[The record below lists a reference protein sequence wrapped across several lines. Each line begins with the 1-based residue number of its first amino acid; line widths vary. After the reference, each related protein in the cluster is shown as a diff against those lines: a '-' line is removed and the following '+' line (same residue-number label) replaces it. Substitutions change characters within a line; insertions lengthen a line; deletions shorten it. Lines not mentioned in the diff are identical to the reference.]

1 MGLPSAELW
10 DEIAY
15 LAYHLHWGPDALL
28 DLEHHD
34 RARMITSV
42 AQLNERAWEG
52 VRSLAGFS

>member
-1 MGLPSAELW
+1 MVSSAAELW
-10 DEIAY
+10 EEVAY

-34 RARMITSV
+34 RARMIRSV

-52 VRSLAGFS
+52 VRTLAAWA